1 MLPFTDIIQ
10 EYCETDNQMKVLRK
24 TLKEYSSSQ
33 KELSDKIIIH
43 MQNNHLEIC
52 NAGALG
58 VITLRKTN
66 SKSALNKDIIKAGI
80 SKMLSNTDLMSKKPD
95 EIAECG
101 SDVIINERETTEKCT
116 LKRTNVKT

>member
-1 MLPFTDIIQ
+1 MSPFTDIIQ
-10 EYCETDNQMKVLRK
+10 EYCEIDNQMKVLRK

-52 NAGALG
+52 NAGVLG

-66 SKSALNKDIIKAGI
+66 SKSALNKDSIKAGI
-80 SKMLSNTDLMSKKPD
+80 AKMLSNTDLMSKKPD